1 MIRNLFVA
9 LLLLVGA
16 AANLTAQQQ
25 HSGDDDPGPI
35 TTLLSLQSEIG
46 LSAAQAAELARIE
59 VQMDEQNQPL
69 VTQLVEIRRRIRAL
83 GSRRDMSAENR
94 ALFESFMAEARPL
107 MRQIRENNESAME
120 QVGAVLTEVQKD
132 TLRALLRE
140 RDDNSDRSDRNSR
153 FKDRGH

>member
-9 LLLLVGA
+9 LLVLSGA

-46 LSAAQAAELARIE
+46 LSAAQATELARIE

-69 VTQLVEIRRRIRAL
+69 VTRLVEIRRRIRAL

-94 ALFESFMAEARPL
+94 ALFESYMAEARPL

-120 QVGAVLTEVQKD
+120 QVGAVLTDVQKD

-140 RDDNSDRSDRNSR
+140 RDDNSDRSDRDSR